1 MNERYIQALI
11 LGSIIGFAIV
21 VDDYFAPKQN
31 HKMMQKHVM
40 IKDLKQP
47 KWKENSGK
55 NMDLH
60 EIQDHKVMVFKPED
74 GKKKIQIKI
83 NSNDS
88 ELDIQSIVAEV
99 TNAMKVYGEEKLA
112 DEDIK
117 EIEIDLQNAK
127 AEVSEL
133 FENVD
138 IDIEVEVEN
147 LEL

>member
-21 VDDYFAPKQN
+21 VDDYFGPKQN

-40 IKDLKQP
+40 IKDIKQP

-55 NMDLH
+55 QMDLLEIKDH
-60 EIQDHKVMVFKPED
+60 EVMIFKPDD

-88 ELDIQSIVAEV
+88 ELDIKSIVDEV
-99 TNAMKVYGEEKLA
+99 KDAMNVKAEEKLT
-112 DEDIK
+112 DEEINK
-117 EIEIDLQNAK
+117 IEIALQNAK

-133 FENVD
+133 LENVD
-138 IDIEVEVEN
+138 INIEVEIEN

>member
-40 IKDLKQP
+40 IKDIKRP

-60 EIQDHKVMVFKPED
+60 EIQDHEVMVFKPN
-74 GKKKIQIKI
+74 KIQIKI

-88 ELDIQSIVAEV
+88 ELDIKSIVAEV
-99 TNAMKVYGEEKLA
+99 TNAMKFYGEEKLA

-117 EIEIDLQNAK
+117 EIEIDLQNAI

>member
-1 MNERYIQALI
+1 MSWKN
-11 LGSIIGFAIV
+11 II
-21 VDDYFAPKQN
+21 
-31 HKMMQKHVM
+31 
-40 IKDLKQP
+40 
-47 KWKENSGK
+47 KEDNK
-55 NMDLH
+55 
-60 EIQDHKVMVFKPED
+60 
-74 GKKKIQIKI
+74 
-83 NSNDS
+83 
-88 ELDIQSIVAEV
+88 
-99 TNAMKVYGEEKLA
+99 EEMFRKEYS

>member
-1 MNERYIQALI
+1 
-11 LGSIIGFAIV
+11 
-21 VDDYFAPKQN
+21 
-31 HKMMQKHVM
+31 M
-40 IKDLKQP
+40 IKDIKQP

-60 EIQDHKVMVFKPED
+60 EIQDHEVMVFKPDD

-88 ELDIQSIVAEV
+88 ELDIKSIVAEV